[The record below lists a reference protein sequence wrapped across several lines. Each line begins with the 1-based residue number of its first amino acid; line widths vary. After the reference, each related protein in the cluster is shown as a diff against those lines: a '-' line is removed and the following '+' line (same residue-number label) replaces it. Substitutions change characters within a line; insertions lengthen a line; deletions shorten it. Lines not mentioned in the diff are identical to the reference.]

1 MADETSQSL
10 PGLPASKSNHP
21 FKSMTQPMINIRHL
35 ILTGLTALLAACGG
49 GSGGPPEGGGQMPPT
64 EVNVAQVVSREV
76 TEWDEFN
83 GRFAATESVQVR
95 PRVSGYITRIA
106 FSEGAE
112 VAKGDVLV
120 EIDDREYRAA
130 LARTQ
135 ADLNRAQTRVKLA
148 ERDLERGRKLVA
160 AKAMSGEEWDQ
171 KSAELDQAKAD
182 VVAMRA
188 AVDQARLNMD
198 FTKVTAPISGRV
210 GAAMITEGNL
220 VDPSSMLTT
229 LVSLD
234 PIYVWF
240 EGDERT
246 FLRYQGLI
254 RGGERPSAREGGNP
268 VRVGLTNEDGFPHE
282 GVLDFVD
289 NQLDPATG
297 TIRVRAKLD
306 NSDRRFTPGLFARVQ
321 LVGSAVHPAM
331 LIHDQAVLTDQ
342 DRKYVYVVGENNSAQ
357 RKDVVLGGLVDG
369 LRIVES
375 GLDAADRVVINGTK
389 KIFFPGAP
397 LTPIEVPMNA
407 PNTIAEAPAADAAAV
422 PQ

>member
-1 MADETSQSL
+1 
-10 PGLPASKSNHP
+10 
-21 FKSMTQPMINIRHL
+21 MTLPMINFRPM
-35 ILTGLTALLAACGG
+35 ILTGLAALLTACGG
-49 GSGGPPEGGGQMPPT
+49 GDGGPPQDGGQMPPT

-83 GRFAATESVQVR
+83 GRLGATDSVQIR

-106 FSEGAE
+106 FDEGAE
-112 VAKGDVLV
+112 VARGDLLV

-171 KSAELDQAKAD
+171 KSAELDQARAD

-188 AVDQARLNMD
+188 AVDQARLNLD
-198 FTKVTAPISGRV
+198 FTRVTAAISGRV
-210 GAAMITEGNL
+210 GAAMITAGNL
-220 VDPSSMLTT
+220 VDPSSILTT

-246 FLRYQGLI
+246 FLRYQELI
-254 RGGERPSAREGGNP
+254 RGGDRPSARDGGNP

-297 TIRVRAKLD
+297 TIRVRARLD
-306 NSDRRFTPGLFARVQ
+306 NGDRRFTPGLYARVQ

-331 LIHDQAVLTDQ
+331 LIHDQAVMTDQ
-342 DRKYVYVVGENNSAQ
+342 DRKYVYVVGDNNSAQ

-375 GLDAADRVVINGTK
+375 GLDAEDRVVINGTR

-397 LTPIEVPMNA
+397 LQPIEVPMTA
-407 PNTIAEAPAADAAAV
+407 PNTIAEAPAVGQAGA
-422 PQ
+422 P